1 MSAAVAEAP
10 QRAQEEAP
18 GAGAAM
24 RAAAEAQQLRELE
37 DKARFGRAAAS
48 PAMPATMHY
57 LHPRVHACLPN
68 AILLCFTVDELEWT
82 CTSSPLVPSAACLP
96 VSACVAQRFFVCLH
110 PAHLRV
116 RAAPAQVASLQAQ
129 LATATSALHTAEAAL
144 RCAPAREGHDRV
156 HADIHE

>member
-1 MSAAVAEAP
+1 VSAAVAEAP

-57 LHPRVHACLPN
+57 LHSRVHACLPN
-68 AILLCFTVDELEWT
+68 AILLCLTVDELEWT
-82 CTSSPLVPSAACLP
+82 CTLSPLVPERCMPACE
-96 VSACVAQRFFVCLH
+96 CM
-110 PAHLRV
+110 
-116 RAAPAQVASLQAQ
+116 
-129 LATATSALHTAEAAL
+129 
-144 RCAPAREGHDRV
+144 RCATVLHVLASCPPEGACCARAGRIPAGAAGDGHQRV
-156 HADIHE
+156 AHGRGCAAVRTCQRRARPRAC